1 MAVDITTHVRALNK
15 SQINTFQIKK
25 IFTQI
30 HAANLEIIREHH
42 QLA

>member
-15 SQINTFQIKK
+15 AQIHTFQINKK
-25 IFTQI
+25 FTQI

-42 QLA
+42 QPA